1 VPRIL
6 DFTQVSC
13 KPCQAMKPILAEAS
27 SRCGVAIENVDVATP
42 TGKKLAG
49 DYGVT
54 GTPAL
59 LFLGDDG
66 RVTRRLTGMQTLEAV
81 VAAITEVGLCA
92 APSAPP
98 SSPSG
103 PFVRP
108 VIIPPIVVSPTTPTA
123 PAEPAPVVP
132 PLPPPVTNA
141 PEATAPPSPPP
152 YTPPYSPPPTPPT
165 GAPMAV
171 RIVEIVQA
179 TCHYCVQ
186 VAPAVAAV
194 NAACGNPI
202 EQIDAATPAG
212 AALAAQFGVTGTP
225 TFLFIENNREVRPRI
240 SNVVDAATLR
250 AAVVAAGRCSAAAPA
265 PSPTPPPTA
274 PTAPTAPP
282 SGAVRVVEILQP
294 SCMACNTVAPVVA
307 AVNAACG
314 NPIEQLNGRA
324 EGAGLAAQFGVT
336 TTPTFLFIQ
345 GGREVRPRIVGPT
358 DVGTL
363 RAAVTAV
370 GRCAPTSPAPAPSA
384 PTSPSTPPG
393 GIPGGGYA
401 TSGGDVANLPP
412 DLKVR
417 ALRALGFETVR
428 SNFYTLASEVSS
440 RGFSKAAARL
450 RAVGDRLPLT

>member
-1 VPRIL
+1 MPRIL
-6 DFTQVSC
+6 DFTQVTC
-13 KPCQAMKPILAEAS
+13 KPCQAMKPILEAAS
-27 SRCGVAIENVDVATP
+27 SRCGVVIENIDVATP

-49 DYGVT
+49 DHGVT
-54 GTPAL
+54 GTPVL

-66 RVTRRLTGMQTLEAV
+66 RAIRRLTGMQTLEAV

-103 PFVRP
+103 PFVKP
-108 VIIPPIVVSPTTPTA
+108 VIISPISISPTPS
-123 PAEPAPVVP
+123 EPAPVVP

-141 PEATAPPSPPP
+141 PETTAPTSPPP

-179 TCHYCVQ
+179 TCHYCAD

-202 EQIDAATPAG
+202 EQIDAATPTG
-212 AALAAQFGVTGTP
+212 NALAAKFGVTGTP

-240 SNVVDAATLR
+240 TNVVDAATLR
-250 AAVVAAGRCSAAAPA
+250 AAVVAVGRCSTSAPA
-265 PSPTPPPTA
+265 PSPSPPKTPT
-274 PTAPTAPP
+274 TPTAPP
-282 SGAVRVVEILQP
+282 SSGAVRVVEILQP

-314 NPIEQLNGRA
+314 SPIEQLNGRA
-324 EGAGLAAQFGVT
+324 EGASLAAQFGVT

-358 DVGTL
+358 DVATL

-370 GRCAPTSPAPAPSA
+370 GRCAPTTAPGPSA
-384 PTSPSTPPG
+384 PSTTPPG
-393 GIPGGGYA
+393 GIPGGAYGA
-401 TSGGDVANLPP
+401 TGGDVANLPP

-428 SNFYTLASEVSS
+428 SNLYALASEVSS

-450 RAVGDRLPLT
+450 RAIGDRLPLA